1 MMNLVID
8 GSYGLAKPC
17 ENVETEKRLRK
28 EEKEK
33 ETMTYKLLQI
43 ITTHLYFKT
52 VNNFIAHSFFI

>member
-33 ETMTYKLLQI
+33 RDNGIQVVAK
-43 ITTHLYFKT
+43 
-52 VNNFIAHSFFI
+52 NNDTLVF